1 MPCPDEAADAVLSF
15 IAIRGT
21 SAEVLTALEQYR
33 GKNERFDEG
42 LDELKTVVDAVAA
55 FGVPGENF
63 TVDLTIARGLDYYT
77 GTVYET
83 TMLDHPEVG
92 SICSGGRYDNLAEY
106 YTEKQLPGVGISIGL
121 TRLFYVLNEQGYLNP
136 ALNTAP
142 ADVLLLPMTDDLTA
156 AIEFSSRLRD
166 AGVRTQLYA
175 EKKKMKAKMN
185 YADKLGIP
193 YVVFLGEDEIA
204 AGTATVKNM
213 QLASDA
219 DPAAKQVTL
228 PAEEAA
234 AYIRRALDEAYKP
247 APILDRR

>member
-1 MPCPDEAADAVLSF
+1 M
-15 IAIRGT
+15 
-21 SAEVLTALEQYR
+21 
-33 GKNERFDEG
+33 
-42 LDELKTVVDAVAA
+42 
-55 FGVPGENF
+55 
-63 TVDLTIARGLDYYT
+63 
-77 GTVYET
+77 
-83 TMLDHPEVG
+83 
-92 SICSGGRYDNLAEY
+92 
-106 YTEKQLPGVGISIGL
+106 

-247 APILDRR
+247 APILDRE